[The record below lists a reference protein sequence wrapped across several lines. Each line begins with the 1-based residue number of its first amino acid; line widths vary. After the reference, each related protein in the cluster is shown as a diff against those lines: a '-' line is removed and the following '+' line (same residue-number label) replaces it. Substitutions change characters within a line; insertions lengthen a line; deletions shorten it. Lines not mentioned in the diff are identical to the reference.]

1 MSLGIMEIVCICIVV
16 LIIWGPKKLPE
27 LARAL
32 GKAKSEYKKAASAVE
47 QETKDLLEEE
57 SVGQQTEV
65 DAKKSEKSVPGPDLA
80 KRDN

>member
-57 SVGQQTEV
+57 SVGQTEV
-65 DAKKSEKSVPGPDLA
+65 DAKKSETSVPGPDLA